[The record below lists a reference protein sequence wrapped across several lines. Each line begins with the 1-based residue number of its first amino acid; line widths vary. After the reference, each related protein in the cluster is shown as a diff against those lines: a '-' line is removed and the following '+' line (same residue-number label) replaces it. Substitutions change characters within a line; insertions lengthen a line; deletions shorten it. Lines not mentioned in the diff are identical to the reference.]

1 MIKNLLKGILLF
13 SAFSIAD
20 AAKAQLY
27 INGGQLTIETG
38 ASVVVQG
45 SLTSNTDILG
55 DGKIVLKG
63 NALQQ
68 VNMNNFNVPR
78 LEIDNV
84 SNAALA
90 GGVKIGNE
98 LIFTNGNLLLGS
110 NDLTMMP
117 AATVTNAASNK
128 FVVTDGTGKM
138 TKNALAATAFTF
150 PVGNSATTYNPLT
163 ISNAG
168 TADNIGVRANANAKV
183 NGSTGSNITKE
194 VVDASWEVSEAV
206 AGGSNLSMTAGWSAS
221 DELTGFNRSKA
232 GISNY
237 ITAPANNAG
246 WDLLNSQTTAAS
258 GSNPYTVTRTGIS
271 SLGTFAV
278 GNRPVLSPLLVSPK
292 VFLQG
297 AFSGT
302 NMTDL
307 LRTQNLIPTTEP
319 YSGMTGF
326 THSGSGGG
334 ETTSSSIVG
343 SSAPAS
349 NDAIVDW
356 VFVQLH
362 NAANGTV
369 ISTRS
374 ALLQRDGDIV
384 DTDGT
389 SPLNMAG
396 NAAGNYYISV
406 RHRNHLAVRTPATF
420 GLAKTTTTS
429 YNFTDNLNKA
439 YFNNAL
445 SNPAMATLTTGVY
458 GMYGG
463 NANSDASTRIT
474 GSISVSD
481 YQRVLST
488 LAGSAILTGV
498 YSNSDINMDGNVRV
512 SGSVSVS
519 DYQKILS
526 YLSSLNI
533 INQHL

>member
-1 MIKNLLKGILLF
+1 MIKNLHKGFLLCLSCF
-13 SAFSIAD
+13 VVSSAQS
-20 AAKAQLY
+20 QLF
-27 INGGQLTIETG
+27 INNGQLTIESG

-63 NALQQ
+63 SALQEVDMQ
-68 VNMNNFNVPR
+68 NYSIPR

-84 SNAALA
+84 SNANLLS
-90 GGVKIGNE
+90 GVKIGSE
-98 LIFTNGNLLLGS
+98 LIFTNGNISIGN
-110 NDLTMMP
+110 NDLTMLP
-117 AATVTNAASNK
+117 TATVTTPANNK
-128 FVVTDGTGKM
+128 FVITDGTGKM
-138 TKNALAATAFTF
+138 VKSSLGSTAFTF
-150 PVGNSATTYNPLT
+150 PVGNSAVAYNPLT
-163 ISNAG
+163 ISNLG
-168 TADNIGVRANANAKV
+168 TSDDISVRANANALV
-183 NGSTGSNITKE
+183 NGNSGSSITKE
-194 VVDASWEVSEAV
+194 VVDASWEIGELV
-206 AGGSNLSMTAGWSAS
+206 AGGSNLSITAGWTAS
-221 DELTGFNRSKA
+221 DELPGFNRNKT
-232 GISNY
+232 GISYY
-237 ITAPANNAG
+237 ITAPASNLG
-246 WDLLNSQTTAAS
+246 WDLLNSQTGTAT
-258 GSNPYTVTRTGIS
+258 GSNPYSITRTGVS

-297 AFSGT
+297 AYSGT

-307 LRTQNLIPTTEP
+307 LRTKNLIPTTEP
-319 YSGMTGF
+319 YSTMAGF

-334 ETTSSSIVG
+334 ETTTSAIVG
-343 SSAPAS
+343 SEAPAS

-362 NAANGTV
+362 DAATGNV

-384 DTDGT
+384 DTDGS

-406 RHRNHLAVRTPATF
+406 RHRNHLGVRTPATF
-420 GLAKTTTTS
+420 GLAKTTTTA
-429 YNFTDNLNKA
+429 YNFTDNLAKA
-439 YFNNAL
+439 YTNG
-445 SNPAMATLTTGVY
+445 SITNPPMATLSTGVY

-463 NANSDASTRIT
+463 NANSNNSTRVT

-481 YQRVLST
+481 YQTVLAS
-488 LAGSAILTGV
+488 LSGSSILNDV
-498 YSNSDINMDGNVRV
+498 YSPSDINMDGNVRV
-512 SGSVSVS
+512 SGSVSIS

-526 YLSSLNI
+526 YLNSLNI